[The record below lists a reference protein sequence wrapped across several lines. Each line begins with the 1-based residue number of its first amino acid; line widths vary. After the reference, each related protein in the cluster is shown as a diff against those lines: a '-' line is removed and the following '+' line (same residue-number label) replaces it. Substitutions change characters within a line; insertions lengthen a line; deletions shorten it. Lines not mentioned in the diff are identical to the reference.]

1 MVVCTRGVATPVA
14 KLKPAQLTCVMLASF
29 CRSMGGPGG
38 GPRGPRGGPL
48 PGPGGYMGG
57 GGPMGPPSKGRPS
70 KGMGPRGPRLLV
82 CDSVSFCAWTL
93 CMCLL
98 RMSICMRSYCVQ
110 VYLSVRDCVYVCVCV
125 FVCVRV
131 CLCVCVRAFMHE
143 CLLLSACA

>member
-1 MVVCTRGVATPVA
+1 
-14 KLKPAQLTCVMLASF
+14 
-29 CRSMGGPGG
+29 
-38 GPRGPRGGPL
+38 
-48 PGPGGYMGG
+48 
-57 GGPMGPPSKGRPS
+57 
-70 KGMGPRGPRLLV
+70 
-82 CDSVSFCAWTL
+82 
-93 CMCLL
+93 MCLL